1 MNHIGP
7 ENERVTTALLL
18 AAGLG
23 NRLHP
28 LTQNM
33 PKCLTMVNG
42 FSILDRL
49 VSCLNQQGFKRL
61 VVVTGH
67 LENRIQIGR
76 ASCRERV

>member
-1 MNHIGP
+1 MNYIGP

-33 PKCLTMVNG
+33 PKCLTVVNG
-42 FSILDRL
+42 VPILEQL
-49 VSCLNQQGFKRL
+49 VSCLDQHDFKRL

-67 LENRIQIGR
+67 FENCIQDFL
-76 ASCRERV
+76 